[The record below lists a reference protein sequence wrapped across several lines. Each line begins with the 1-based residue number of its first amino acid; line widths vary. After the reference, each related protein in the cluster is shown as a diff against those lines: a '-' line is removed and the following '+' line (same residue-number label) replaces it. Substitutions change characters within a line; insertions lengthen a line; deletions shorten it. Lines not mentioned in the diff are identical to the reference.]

1 MIGQLKEQ
9 YKPLYFLASLGNGGL
24 AVSFFMYLMFMVKHP
39 QTPMATFETVY
50 PALIAGNLLSVVVAI
65 SLVGIVFFAWQH
77 YSLLVWNIREYY
89 LFKQTDAYV
98 TLRQSQAEASLLA
111 IPLTYAMTMNVSFI
125 LAAVFIP
132 NFWSIVEY
140 LFPVAIAAYLG
151 IGIYAMRLFLD
162 YFTRFILQGNFD
174 FAKNNNLSQMVI
186 IFAFAM
192 IAVGLAAP
200 GAMSHHQSVNA
211 VAIFF
216 SLFFLTITVGL
227 AMFKLIIGFQSII
240 ENGISVEASPSL
252 WIMIPILT
260 LIGITVTRLV
270 FGFSHHFFAIDMNS
284 FNFALMYIIMSV
296 FISLELL
303 FGIIGYSVMK
313 KMGYFE
319 QYLSGNK
326 RNVGSYA
333 LICPGVAFFVF
344 GMFFLFFGVVKAGLA
359 AQFGIVYFVL
369 LAPLVYIQYK
379 TIVTMFKLNR
389 RIFYNNTDSST
400 IPQTA

>member
-1 MIGQLKEQ
+1 MIGQLKEN
-9 YKPLYFLASLGNGGL
+9 YKPLYFLAALGNGGL

-39 QTPMATFETVY
+39 ATPMATFETIY
-50 PALIAGNLLSVVVAI
+50 PALMAGNLLSIVVAI
-65 SLVGIVFFAWQH
+65 SLMGIAFFAWQH
-77 YSLLVWNIREYY
+77 YKLLIWNIREYY
-89 LFKQTDAYV
+89 LFKQTTAYL
-98 TLRQSQAEASLLA
+98 TLRESQAEASLLA
-111 IPLTYAMTMNVSFI
+111 IPLTYAMSMNVSFI

-140 LFPVAIAAYLG
+140 LFPVAIVGYLV

-162 YFTRFILQGNFD
+162 YFTRFILQGKFD
-174 FAKNNNLSQMVI
+174 FAKNNNLSQMTI

-211 VAIFF
+211 IAIFF
-216 SLFFLTITVGL
+216 SLFFLTITIGL
-227 AMFKLIIGFQSII
+227 AMFKLIVGFNSII
-240 ENGISVEASPSL
+240 EHGISIEASPSL

-260 LIGITVTRLV
+260 LVGITVVRLV
-270 FGFSHHFFAIDMNS
+270 FGFSHHFFNIDMQS
-284 FNFALMYIIMSV
+284 FNFALLY
-296 FISLELL
+296 FILSIFLSLQLL

-313 KMGYFE
+313 KIGYFE
-319 QYLSGNK
+319 QYLKGDK
-326 RNVGSYA
+326 RSAGSYA

-359 AQFGIVYFVL
+359 PQFGIVYFVL

-379 TIVTMFKLNR
+379 TIATMLMLNR
-389 RIFYNNTDSST
+389 KIFYGSTNNMT
-400 IPQTA
+400 PQTA